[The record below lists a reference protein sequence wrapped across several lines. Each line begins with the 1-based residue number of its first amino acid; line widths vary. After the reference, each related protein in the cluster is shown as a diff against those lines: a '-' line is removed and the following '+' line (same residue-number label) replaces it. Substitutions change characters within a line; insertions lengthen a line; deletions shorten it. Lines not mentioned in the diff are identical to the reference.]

1 MHPESVS
8 AATTPRTPADESTL
22 GGRIRAIRTA
32 RGRRG
37 EPQLLK
43 RFLESMNQLLP
54 ERQRVLKQTVV
65 ERWEKDLATPS
76 FAQGVAI
83 AKLDPLNR
91 GVEWLAGIRELSDR

>member
-1 MHPESVS
+1 MHSDTVAS
-8 AATTPRTPADESTL
+8 ATPPRPTPDETTL
-22 GGRIRAIRTA
+22 GGRIHAIRTA
-32 RGRRG
+32 RGRQG

-65 ERWEKDLATPS
+65 ERWERNLASPT

-83 AKLDPLNR
+83 AKIDPLRR
-91 GVEWLAGIRELSDR
+91 GVDWLAGIRELSDR